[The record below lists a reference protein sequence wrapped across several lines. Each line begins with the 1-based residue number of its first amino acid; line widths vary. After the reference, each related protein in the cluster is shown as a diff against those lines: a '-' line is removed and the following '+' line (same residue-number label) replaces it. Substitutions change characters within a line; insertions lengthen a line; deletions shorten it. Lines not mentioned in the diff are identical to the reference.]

1 MSFSSFPEPTNVPL
15 RGGPV
20 LRWGV
25 LAPGAIAHD
34 WVNTLHANTD
44 QRVVAVA
51 SRSAE
56 RAERFAQTHGIDR
69 WYDRYDALVAD
80 PDVDVVYIAAPHT
93 EHRALAL
100 LAIDAGKHVLIEK
113 PIAVSAEQA
122 SEIALAARTAGV
134 FAMEA
139 MWSRFLPQT
148 TVIRRLLDDGV
159 LGTPV
164 GAAATFAGRFEYDPG
179 SRAFDPALGGGS
191 LLDLGVYT
199 LWWAHFCLGRPTSV
213 HATGE
218 LAPTGVDADARVV
231 LGWGETVSASS
242 FSSMNVDLPITA
254 MVAGSEGLRLD
265 VEPFVAPGRF
275 KIGRVDGGAAHWEDE
290 TGMRW
295 RDGLCYQATAVAAHI
310 AEGRLEAPEHPLEV
324 SIEVLATI
332 DEARRQLGAAGAPS

>member
-1 MSFSSFPEPTNVPL
+1 MSYTFPEASHVPL

-34 WVNTLHANTD
+34 WVASVHRFTD

-56 RAERFAQTHGIDR
+56 RAERFAATHGIPR

-80 PDVDVVYIAAPHT
+80 PDVDVVLIAAPHS
-93 EHRALAL
+93 EHRRLAL

-113 PIAVSAEQA
+113 PMAVSAEEA

-139 MWSRFLPQT
+139 LWARFLPQT
-148 TVIRRLLDDGV
+148 TIIRRLIDDGA
-159 LGTPV
+159 LGDPV
-164 GAAATFAGRFEYDPG
+164 GAAATFAGRFEYDPH

-231 LGWGETVSASS
+231 LGWGESVSASS
-242 FSSMNVDLPITA
+242 FTSMNVDLPITA
-254 MVAGSEGLRLD
+254 MVAGSDGLRLD
-265 VEPFVAPGRF
+265 VEPFVAPGGF
-275 KIGRVDGGAAHWEDE
+275 KIGRIDGGAAHWEDE

-295 RDGLCYQATAVAAHI
+295 RDGLCYQAVAAAQHI
-310 AEGRLEAPEHPLEV
+310 ADGLREAPEHPLDA
-324 SIEVLATI
+324 SIEILSII
-332 DEARRQLGAAGAPS
+332 DEARRQLGVTGA

>member
-1 MSFSSFPEPTNVPL
+1 MSFSSFPDATNVPL
-15 RGGPV
+15 RGGAV

-34 WVNTLHANTD
+34 WVTTLHANTD

-56 RAERFAQTHGIDR
+56 RAERFAQTHGAPR

-148 TVIRRLLDDGV
+148 TIIRQLLDDGV
-159 LGTPV
+159 LGHPM
-164 GAAATFAGRFEYDPG
+164 GAAATFAGRFEYDPA

-199 LWWAHFCLGRPTSV
+199 LWWNHFCLGRPETV
-213 HATGE
+213 QATGE

-231 LGWGETVSASS
+231 LGYGEQVSGSS
-242 FSSMNVDLPITA
+242 FTSMNVDLPITA

-265 VEPFVAPGRF
+265 VEPFVAPGGFR
-275 KIGRVDGGAAHWEDE
+275 IGRLDGGAAHWEDE
-290 TGMRW
+290 TGLRW
-295 RDGLCYQATAVAAHI
+295 RDGLCYQATAVAQHI
-310 AEGRLEAPEHPLEV
+310 ADGRLEAPEHPLQT
-324 SIEVLATI
+324 SIELLAII
-332 DEARRQLGAAGAPS
+332 DDARLQLGAAGA